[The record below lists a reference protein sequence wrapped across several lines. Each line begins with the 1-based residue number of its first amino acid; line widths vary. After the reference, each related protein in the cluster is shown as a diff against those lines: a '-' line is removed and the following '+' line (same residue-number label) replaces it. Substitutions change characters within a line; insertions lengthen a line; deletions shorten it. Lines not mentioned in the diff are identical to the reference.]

1 MIRLGVFFMAAALP
15 TRYLTVHL
23 NPTVDFER

>member
-15 TRYLTVHL
+15 TRYLTVCL
-23 NPTVDFER
+23 NPTADFAR